1 MKRIIKNLLIIAVA
15 GIGSS
20 AFLIGAMLLSNY
32 IHYGTFLFS

>member
-1 MKRIIKNLLIIAVA
+1 MKRIVKNLLIITLT
-15 GIGSS
+15 GIGSA

>member
-1 MKRIIKNLLIIAVA
+1 MKRVIKDLLIIAVA

-32 IHYGTFLFS
+32 IHYGTFLFN